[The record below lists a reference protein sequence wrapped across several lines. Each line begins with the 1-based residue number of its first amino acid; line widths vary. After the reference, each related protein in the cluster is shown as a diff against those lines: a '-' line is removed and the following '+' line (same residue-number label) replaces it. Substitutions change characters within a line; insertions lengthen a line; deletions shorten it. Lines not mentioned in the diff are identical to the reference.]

1 MKNRAFKLVNQ
12 FLAGL
17 FASTLTSVCLG
28 DLQIISMQGES
39 IGENMTLD
47 GFSAPSLN
55 KYGEIAFGAN
65 LEEADTGD
73 SSRFESVLLH
83 NSSGLHLLAAT
94 DQNAPKPGNDG
105 VFEFFDAP
113 KISELGIAMYR
124 AKPRG
129 SSWAVNERGIWIS
142 WVVNDPAGP
151 YSQTDILGRVW
162 DRAIIDFEGNES
174 EEGGKYD
181 LLSNPIVV
189 EPLSFAFIGD
199 LYEGEYD
206 GVSGIWYQDARGS
219 ETWNIPEPRL
229 LALTGIPL
237 PGTTLNLDRIE
248 AYEPIDTTGGIALA
262 HIEQGGEIT
271 SANDLGLWEI
281 ALEGNATLLL
291 QTGTIDTATG
301 APISSIGHPSVNESG
316 QAAVWVEIQ
325 NETFSEGIYI
335 ASESTLQPLLIA
347 NAPINVGPETLSI
360 ETIFDPVINEQGD
373 VAFLAT
379 IVNEDPEIQY
389 ALFRHMSGGSL
400 ELIAKTGAQ
409 APGVFEGTVFDTI
422 ASPRINDNGQLAF
435 MATLSGSSDTI
446 SDTTNSG
453 IWAHDENGNLVLVVR
468 KGSTLEVGE
477 ESYRTLS
484 GFEIGGFN
492 EDSEFA
498 LKLIFTNGEA
508 AIAKGT
514 AEPAA
519 PPAIADQPSNTYT
532 YMGEEVTLSVVA
544 SGQGPFL
551 YQWYLDGEAIAGAT
565 ESTLVMSNVNEA
577 SAGEYSV
584 TIISPIGEVESSFAS
599 LTVSALPEA
608 PIIVEQPLGY
618 IAFLGED
625 AFLDARAVADS
636 PIGYQWYKD
645 GSPLAGETGET
656 LTINEV
662 LRDDEGSYYVVA
674 SNAAGVAQSETAE
687 ILVTDQR
694 MVNISTRAHVGTG
707 ANVLIAGFAIGGTE
721 KKTVLIRGV
730 GPSLQQFG
738 LNGVLE
744 NPKLQLHGASGL
756 ISENSGWA
764 ANPDKTE
771 IANAAQSVGA
781 FALPDNSDDAVMLV
795 ELDPGVYSAIV
806 SGEGN
811 TTGIALVEIYEVGSN
826 LSRLVNISSRAFV
839 GTQSEVVI
847 PGVVVIGDMP
857 TDILVRAIGPSLGQ
871 FEIAGALE
879 HPVLEVL
886 NSSGEVIASN
896 HGWNGLSSI
905 SEAAAS
911 VGAFPIDTESQDAAM
926 IISLDT
932 GLYTLRIS
940 GEEGTTGVALVE
952 LYALP

>member
-1 MKNRAFKLVNQ
+1 MKTPTFKLANHFV
-12 FLAGL
+12 AGL
-17 FASTLTSVCLG
+17 FACALSSVCSAE
-28 DLQIISMQGES
+28 LQIISVQGES

-55 KYGEIAFGAN
+55 RYGEIAFGAN

-73 SSRFESVLLH
+73 SSRFESVLLF

-94 DQNAPKPGNDG
+94 DQTAPKPGNDG

-113 KISELGIAMYR
+113 QISELGIAMYR

-142 WVVNDPAGP
+142 WVVNDPAGA

-174 EEGGKYD
+174 EEGGKYG

-199 LYEGEYD
+199 LYEGAYED
-206 GVSGIWYQDARGS
+206 VSGIWYQDARGS

-229 LALTGIPL
+229 LALTGMPL
-237 PGTTLNLDRIE
+237 PGDTLILDRID

-262 HIEQGGEIT
+262 HIEQGGAIT
-271 SANDLGLWEI
+271 SANDLGLWRVL
-281 ALEGNATLLL
+281 LEGNSTLLL
-291 QTGTIDTATG
+291 QTGTVDTATG

-325 NETFSEGIYI
+325 NESSSEGIYI
-335 ASESTLQPLLIA
+335 VSENSIQPVLVA
-347 NAPINVGPETLSI
+347 NAPINVGPETLTI
-360 ETIFDPVINEQGD
+360 ESIFDPVINELGD

-379 IVNEDPEIQY
+379 IASEDSEIQY
-389 ALFRHMSGGSL
+389 ALFRQKSGGSI
-400 ELIAKTGAQ
+400 ELVAKTGAQ
-409 APGVFEGTVFDTI
+409 APGVFEGTVFETI

-435 MATLSGSSDTI
+435 MANLNGTSDTI
-446 SDTTNSG
+446 SDTTNAG
-453 IWAHDENGNLVLVVR
+453 IWAHDENGNLVLVIR
-468 KGSTLEVGE
+468 KGSTLEVRE
-477 ESYRTLS
+477 DSYRTLS

-498 LKLIFTNGEA
+498 LKLLFTNGEA

-519 PPAIADQPSNTYT
+519 PPTIADQPSSTDT

-551 YQWYLDGEAIAGAT
+551 YQWYLNGEAIAGAT
-565 ESTLVMSNVNEA
+565 ESTLTMGNVNEA

-584 TIISPIGEVESSFAS
+584 TIISPIGQVESSFAS
-599 LTVSALPEA
+599 LTVSNLPEIPA
-608 PIIVEQPLGY
+608 IVEQPLGY
-618 IAFLGED
+618 IAFMGED
-625 AFLDARAVADS
+625 AFLDARAVADT
-636 PIGYQWYKD
+636 PISYQWYKD
-645 GSPLAGETGET
+645 GSPLSGETGAT
-656 LTINEV
+656 LTISEA
-662 LRDDEGSYYVVA
+662 LREDEGSYYLVA
-674 SNAAGVAQSETAE
+674 TNAAGSVQSEAAE

-721 KKTVLIRGV
+721 KKTVLIRGI

-738 LNGVLE
+738 LDGYLA
-744 NPKLQLHGASGL
+744 NPVLQLHGASGL
-756 ISENSGWA
+756 ITENSGWA
-764 ANPDKTE
+764 ANTNKSE
-771 IANAAQSVGA
+771 IESAAQSVGA
-781 FALPDNSDDAVMLV
+781 FALPTDSNDAVMLV

-811 TTGIALVEIYEVGSN
+811 TTGIALVEIYEVGAN

-839 GTQSEVVI
+839 GTHSEVVI
-847 PGVVVIGDMP
+847 PGVVVVGDLP
-857 TDILVRAIGPSLGQ
+857 TDVLVRAIGPSLEQ
-871 FEIAGALE
+871 FQVAGVLE
-879 HPVLEVL
+879 HPILEVL
-886 NSSGEVIASN
+886 NGAGEVIATN
-896 HGWNGLSSI
+896 DGWNGLSSI
-905 SEAAAS
+905 SDAATS
-911 VGAFPIDTESQDAAM
+911 VGAFEIDTESQDAAM

>member
-1 MKNRAFKLVNQ
+1 MKNPIFKLGNHFVAALLGC
-12 FLAGL
+12 FPY
-17 FASTLTSVCLG
+17 SVSSAEV
-28 DLQIISMQGES
+28 QIISMQGES

-47 GFSAPSLN
+47 GFSTPSLN

-73 SSRFESVLLH
+73 SNRFESVLLF

-94 DQNAPKPGNDG
+94 DQTAPKPGNDG

-113 KISELGIAMYR
+113 QISELGIAMYR

-129 SSWAVNERGIWIS
+129 SNWAVNERGIWIS
-142 WVVNDPAGP
+142 WVVNDPAGA

-162 DRAIIDFEGNES
+162 DRAIIDFDGNES

-199 LYEGEYD
+199 LYEGAYE

-229 LALTGIPL
+229 LAMTGMPL
-237 PGTTLNLDRIE
+237 PGDTLVLDRID
-248 AYEPIDTTGGIALA
+248 AYEPIDTSGGFALA

-271 SANDLGLWEI
+271 SANDLGLWRVVI
-281 ALEGNATLLL
+281 EGNATLLL
-291 QTGTIDTATG
+291 QTGAIDNATG

-325 NETFSEGIYI
+325 NETSSEGIYI
-335 ASESTLQPLLIA
+335 VSEGSVQPLLVA
-347 NAPINVGPETLSI
+347 NLPINVGPETLTI
-360 ETIFDPVINEQGD
+360 ESIFDPVINELGD

-379 IVNEDPEIQY
+379 LENVAPNTQY
-389 ALFRHMSGGSL
+389 ALFRQKSGGSL

-409 APGVFEGTVFDTI
+409 APGVFEGTVFESIT
-422 ASPRINDNGQLAF
+422 SPKINDKGHLAF
-435 MATLSGSSDTI
+435 MASLSGTSNTI
-446 SDTTNSG
+446 SDTTNTG
-453 IWAHDENGNLVLVVR
+453 IWAHDENGNLVLIAR
-468 KGSTLEVGE
+468 KGNTLEVRE
-477 ESYRTLS
+477 NSYRTLS

-498 LKLIFTNGEA
+498 LKLLFTNGQA
-508 AIAKGT
+508 AIAMGR

-519 PPAIADQPSNTYT
+519 PPTIANQPSNTNT
-532 YMGEEVTLSVVA
+532 YMGEDVTLSVVA
-544 SGQGPFL
+544 TGQGPFL
-551 YQWYLDGEAIAGAT
+551 YQWYLNGEAIAGAT
-565 ESTLVMSNVNEA
+565 ESTLTMGNVNEA
-577 SAGEYSV
+577 SAGEYNV
-584 TIISPIGEVESSFAS
+584 TIISPVGQVESSFAS
-599 LTVSALPEA
+599 LSISALPEIPA
-608 PIIVEQPLGY
+608 IVEQPLGY
-618 IAFLGED
+618 IAFMGED
-625 AFLDARAVADS
+625 AFLNCRAVADT
-636 PIGYQWYKD
+636 PISYQWFKD
-645 GSPLAGETGET
+645 GAPISGETGET
-656 LTINEV
+656 LTISKA
-662 LRDDEGSYYVVA
+662 LREDEGSYFLVA
-674 SNAAGVAQSETAE
+674 SNAAGIVQSETAE

-707 ANVLIAGFAIGGTE
+707 ANVLIAGFSIGGTE

-738 LNGVLE
+738 LDGYLA
-744 NPKLQLHGASGL
+744 NPVLQLHGADGL
-756 ISENSGWA
+756 ISENFGWS
-764 ANPDKTE
+764 ANSNKSE
-771 IANAAQSVGA
+771 IADAAQSVGA
-781 FALPDNSDDAVMLV
+781 FALPENSDDAVMLV

-811 TTGIALVEIYEVGSN
+811 TTGIALVEIYEVGEN

-847 PGVVVIGDMP
+847 PGVVVVGDFP
-857 TDILVRAIGPSLGQ
+857 TDILVRAIGPSLEQ
-871 FEIAGALE
+871 FQIAGVLE

-886 NSSGEVIASN
+886 NAAGEVIATN
-896 HGWNGLSSI
+896 DGWNGLSSI
-905 SEAAAS
+905 SEAAAT
-911 VGAFPIDTESQDAAM
+911 VGAFAIDTQSQDAAM
-926 IISLDT
+926 VISLDT

-940 GEEGTTGVALVE
+940 GEERTTGVALVE